1 MKNASLLYTT
11 VAVLAATSSSAF
23 HLPQTRATT
32 SNNRVV
38 KTNHPTPL
46 HQTPSVLA
54 VAPIAIAALIFS
66 FTPPSMAI
74 EGDITKGKEIFTS
87 TCAGCHLGGQNF
99 VKQQKT
105 LQKDALEKF
114 VGLDEEKVEK
124 FFKGS
129 FVHKVIVGDKKL
141 SDDDIT
147 DVVTFVVDQATNEK
161 W

>member
-1 MKNASLLYTT
+1 MLTMKNASLLYTT
-11 VAVLAATSSSAF
+11 AAVLAATSSSAF
-23 HLPQTRATT
+23 HLPQTPEASYRA
-32 SNNRVV
+32 

-46 HQTPSVLA
+46 HQTPSVFA

-105 LQKDALEKF
+105 LQKDALEEF
-114 VGLDEEKVEK
+114 G
-124 FFKGS
+124 
-129 FVHKVIVGDKKL
+129 
-141 SDDDIT
+141 T
-147 DVVTFVVDQATNEK
+147 
-161 W
+161 